1 MYTIRLNDGTEIQ
14 ASGANG
20 NHFVADERFDTG
32 IFAGKLNGVQVICD
46 GEDDPLGMAGT
57 HDHMKLANEMMYQ
70 GKFHFLLLDIP
81 QEEIDK
87 AKLEGNIEYIAMMTG
102 VEL

>member
-1 MYTIRLNDGTEIQ
+1 MYTIRLNDGTEIK

-70 GKFHFLLLDIP
+70 DKFHFLLLDVTA
-81 QEEIDK
+81 EEIEK
-87 AKLEGNIEYIAMMTG
+87 AQNRADLEYR
-102 VEL
+102 VYRHDDRS